1 MASQLGPGRGTDA
14 VMQEPPAAASEVTL
28 TELTRAISRRSGELR
43 FATERDLQ
51 AGVAALLAAEGFTA
65 EPQARLSPLDRPDF
79 LVDGVAVEL
88 KVKGGAPELERQV
101 TRYLGHDQVLAVL
114 VITNRSRHRG
124 LPGQINGKPVW
135 VMWIPG
141 AF

>member
-1 MASQLGPGRGTDA
+1 MP
-14 VMQEPPAAASEVTL
+14 EPPAAAPEVTL
-28 TELTRAISRRSGELR
+28 AELARAISRRSGELR

-51 AGVAALLAAEGFTA
+51 AGVAALLADEGFTA
-65 EPQARLSPLDRPDF
+65 DPQVRLSPLDRPDF

-101 TRYLGHDQVLAVL
+101 ARYLGYDEVAGVL
-114 VITNRSRHRG
+114 VITNRARHRG
-124 LPGQINGKPVW
+124 LPREINGKPVW
-135 VMWIPG
+135 VIWIPG